1 MGQARRP
8 TLQPKLRRYGP
19 WSRYAPPGRP
29 YQGSALAHTR
39 GIEPALD
46 PRRDN
51 REACTSPP
59 RRAKYATHRFER
71 CCTPSPPAP
80 DDGDACPRAVWRRV
94 VMVLSHS
101 LAPRKGIPTRAMRLS
116 GAPFCQICAVG
127 PKAAPA
133 QGKARRA
140 QTHLV
145 RGDVPKRLGP
155 VLLHPWRG
163 RVLLGRA
170 CTLGRRRRGLCHACH
185 ADGQMLRR
193 APRPR
198 VAARPVQPHSPCLM
212 VRALEAYY
220 RARKAASRAGAG
232 ALQAVPVPSS
242 GI

>member
-1 MGQARRP
+1 MGLGPAMRRLADLIRAVCWRTRVALNLHLILGATTERHAPAR
-8 TLQPKLRRYGP
+8 
-19 WSRYAPPGRP
+19 
-29 YQGSALAHTR
+29 QGARNTPL
-39 GIEPALD
+39 
-46 PRRDN
+46 N
-51 REACTSPP
+51 
-59 RRAKYATHRFER
+59 RFER

-232 ALQAVPVPSS
+232 ALQAVPVPS